1 MCKSPPLRSSTS
13 FFYLQSDTHL
23 ASLSPHFEDI
33 WRNFAEQVTWLIMYF
48 QPCTTL
54 NYVTSDTAFNYSV
67 FFGTAV
73 FFFLIFLAFR
83 IYYTGLLLD
92 SGDSLQESGYR
103 EWSNDMEE
111 MSWDGLKA
119 LPIALAS
126 THWSPVQPCAN
137 FLQQDGMIGMGAI
150 FMAMKEHV
158 SILLHRGRC

>member
-1 MCKSPPLRSSTS
+1 MSKSPPLRSSTS

-48 QPCTTL
+48 QPCSTL
-54 NYVTSDTAFNYSV
+54 NYVTSDTLLTIVS

-73 FFFLIFLAFR
+73 FFCLTFLAFR

-103 EWSNDMEE
+103 DWGNDMEACHCLLGWTQ
-111 MSWDGLKA
+111 SSSNSLSLNTLVTCSTRWAIAPTLCQFPTAGWHDWDG
-119 LPIALAS
+119 S
-126 THWSPVQPCAN
+126 NVHGNEGTC
-137 FLQQDGMIGMGAI
+137 
-150 FMAMKEHV
+150 
-158 SILLHRGRC
+158 